1 MCRLVGDY
9 FNARGAGQQHP
20 RCNFQYGLRGLC
32 DVSTKCGCHDSNGP
46 AEDAADIQAIYAPFV
61 QETSV
66 SFETVPPSVETMA
79 ARISSNLARHG
90 YFVAQSEAGIL
101 GFAYASPYRPR
112 PAYDRTAEV
121 SVYLAPQAQGR
132 GLAQALYRAL
142 FAHLAARGFHT
153 AVAIVTLPNPQ
164 SAQLHERCGFA
175 HVGSLQDVGRKFG
188 QWHGTAIYQRMIGQA
203 DLHSAVRR
211 LEASDT
217 AALAQVLRL
226 IQTSFAYMTGRIDP
240 PSSMHQLTVSAL
252 AQMARDSSVLA
263 LGDPVAACLVAK
275 PLPHALYL
283 GKIAIAS
290 DLRGRGVLRAL
301 LGRSEEL
308 ARSLSL
314 SQLELQVRIELVENQ
329 KIFGKCGFVETARN
343 AHPGYDRAT
352 EITMQKLLKP

>member
-1 MCRLVGDY
+1 MSPL
-9 FNARGAGQQHP
+9 NA
-20 RCNFQYGLRGLC
+20 
-32 DVSTKCGCHDSNGP
+32 DVTIRTAR

-90 YFVAQSEAGIL
+90 YFVAQSDAGIL

-121 SVYLAPQAQGR
+121 SVYLAPQAQGS

-211 LEASDT
+211 LVASDT

-252 AQMARDSSVLA
+252 AQMAKDSSVLA

-314 SQLELQVRIELVENQ
+314 SRLELQVRIELVENQ
-329 KIFGKCGFVETARN
+329 KIFGICGFVETARN

>member
-1 MCRLVGDY
+1 MSPL
-9 FNARGAGQQHP
+9 NA
-20 RCNFQYGLRGLC
+20 
-32 DVSTKCGCHDSNGP
+32 DVTIRTAQ
-46 AEDAADIQAIYAPFV
+46 AEDAADIQAVYAPFV

-90 YFVAQSEAGIL
+90 YFVAQSDAGIL

-112 PAYDRTAEV
+112 PAYERTAEV

-153 AVAIVTLPNPQ
+153 AVAIVTLPNSQ

-203 DLHSAVRR
+203 DLHHAVRR
-211 LEASDT
+211 LEARDT

-252 AQMARDSSVLA
+252 AQMAKDSSVLA

-283 GKIAIAS
+283 GKIAIAN

-329 KIFGKCGFVETARN
+329 KIFGTCGFVETARN

-352 EITMQKLLKP
+352 EITMQKLLKR

>member
-1 MCRLVGDY
+1 MSPL
-9 FNARGAGQQHP
+9 NA
-20 RCNFQYGLRGLC
+20 
-32 DVSTKCGCHDSNGP
+32 DVTIRT
-46 AEDAADIQAIYAPFV
+46 ARFEDAADIQAIYAPFV

-79 ARISSNLARHG
+79 EMISSNLARHG
-90 YFVAQSEAGIL
+90 YFVAESDAGIL

-203 DLHSAVRR
+203 DLHIAVRR

-217 AALAQVLRL
+217 AALAQVLTL

-252 AQMARDSSVLA
+252 AQMAKDSWVLA

-283 GKIAIAS
+283 GKITIAS

-301 LGRSEEL
+301 LGTSEEL
-308 ARSLSL
+308 ARSMSL
-314 SQLELQVRIELVENQ
+314 SRLELQVRIELLGNQ
-329 KIFGKCGFVETARN
+329 KIFGKYGFIETARN

>member
-1 MCRLVGDY
+1 MSPL
-9 FNARGAGQQHP
+9 NA
-20 RCNFQYGLRGLC
+20 
-32 DVSTKCGCHDSNGP
+32 DVTIRTAR

-90 YFVAQSEAGIL
+90 YFVAQSDAGIL

-112 PAYDRTAEV
+112 PAYERTAEV

-203 DLHSAVRR
+203 DLHHAVRR

-314 SQLELQVRIELVENQ
+314 SRLELQVRIELVENQ
-329 KIFGKCGFVETARN
+329 KVFGKCGFVETARN

>member
-1 MCRLVGDY
+1 MSPL
-9 FNARGAGQQHP
+9 NA
-20 RCNFQYGLRGLC
+20 
-32 DVSTKCGCHDSNGP
+32 DVTIRTAR
-46 AEDAADIQAIYAPFV
+46 AEDAGDIQAIYAPFV

-66 SFETVPPSVETMA
+66 SFETVPPNIETMA
-79 ARISSNLARHG
+79 LRISSNLTRHG
-90 YFVAQSEAGIL
+90 YFVAQSDAGIL

-132 GLAQALYRAL
+132 GIAQALYRAL

-188 QWHGTAIYQRMIGQA
+188 QWHGTAIYQRMIGEA

-211 LEASDT
+211 LEAGDT
-217 AALAQVLRL
+217 TELAQVLRL

-240 PSSMHQLTVSAL
+240 PSTMHQLTVSAL
-252 AQMARDSSVLA
+252 AQMAKDGSVLA

-301 LGRSEEL
+301 LERSEEL

-314 SQLELQVRIELVENQ
+314 SRLELQVRIELVENQ

-343 AHPGYDRAT
+343 AHLGYDRAT

>member
-1 MCRLVGDY
+1 MSPL
-9 FNARGAGQQHP
+9 NA
-20 RCNFQYGLRGLC
+20 
-32 DVSTKCGCHDSNGP
+32 DVTIRSARS
-46 AEDAADIQAIYAPFV
+46 EDAADIQAIYAPFV

-90 YFVAQSEAGIL
+90 YFVAESEAGIL

-153 AVAIVTLPNPQ
+153 AVAIVTLPNLQ

-203 DLHSAVRR
+203 DLHNAVRR
-211 LEASDT
+211 LKASDT

-252 AQMARDSSVLA
+252 AQMAKDSSVLA

-290 DLRGRGVLRAL
+290 ELRGGGVLRAL

-314 SQLELQVRIELVENQ
+314 SRLELQVRIELVENQ

-352 EITMQKLLKP
+352 EITMQKLLGP

>member
-1 MCRLVGDY
+1 MSPL
-9 FNARGAGQQHP
+9 NA
-20 RCNFQYGLRGLC
+20 
-32 DVSTKCGCHDSNGP
+32 DVTIRTAQ
-46 AEDAADIQAIYAPFV
+46 AEDAADIQAVYAPFV

-90 YFVAQSEAGIL
+90 YFVAQSDAGIL

-112 PAYDRTAEV
+112 PAYERTAEV

-175 HVGSLQDVGRKFG
+175 YVGSLQDVGRKFG

-203 DLHSAVRR
+203 DLHHAVRR

-226 IQTSFAYMTGRIDP
+226 IQTSFAYMAGRIDP

-252 AQMARDSSVLA
+252 AQMAKDSSVLA

-314 SQLELQVRIELVENQ
+314 SRLELQVRIELVENQ
-329 KIFGKCGFVETARN
+329 KVFGKCGFVETARN

>member
-1 MCRLVGDY
+1 
-9 FNARGAGQQHP
+9 
-20 RCNFQYGLRGLC
+20 
-32 DVSTKCGCHDSNGP
+32 
-46 AEDAADIQAIYAPFV
+46 
-61 QETSV
+61 
-66 SFETVPPSVETMA
+66 MA

-90 YFVAQSEAGIL
+90 YFVAQSDAGIL

-132 GLAQALYRAL
+132 GLAQALYRVL

-175 HVGSLQDVGRKFG
+175 HVGSLQDVGCKFG
-188 QWHGTAIYQRMIGQA
+188 QWHGTAIYQRMIGRA
-203 DLHSAVRR
+203 DLHNAVRR

-240 PSSMHQLTVSAL
+240 PSSMHQLTVNAL
-252 AQMARDSSVLA
+252 AQMAKDSSVLA

-314 SQLELQVRIELVENQ
+314 SRLELQVRIELVENQ
-329 KIFGKCGFVETARN
+329 KIFGICGFVETARN

>member
-1 MCRLVGDY
+1 MSPL
-9 FNARGAGQQHP
+9 NA
-20 RCNFQYGLRGLC
+20 
-32 DVSTKCGCHDSNGP
+32 DVTIRTAR

-66 SFETVPPSVETMA
+66 SFETVPPSVEAMA

-90 YFVAQSEAGIL
+90 YFVAQSDAGIL

-121 SVYLAPQAQGR
+121 SVYLAPQAKGR
-132 GLAQALYRAL
+132 GFAQALYRAL

-188 QWHGTAIYQRMIGQA
+188 QWHGTAIYQRMIGQV
-203 DLHSAVRR
+203 DLHNAVRQ

-252 AQMARDSSVLA
+252 AQMAKDSSVLA

-275 PLPHALYL
+275 PLPRALYL

-308 ARSLSL
+308 ARALSL
-314 SQLELQVRIELVENQ
+314 SRLELQVRIELVENQ
-329 KIFGKCGFVETARN
+329 NIFGKCGFVETARN

-352 EITMQKLLKP
+352 EITMQKLLKS

>member
-1 MCRLVGDY
+1 MSTPQGDVTIRA
-9 FNARGAGQQHP
+9 ARP
-20 RCNFQYGLRGLC
+20 
-32 DVSTKCGCHDSNGP
+32 
-46 AEDAADIQAIYAPFV
+46 EDAADIRAIYAPFV

-66 SFETVPPSVETMA
+66 SFETVPPSLETMA
-79 ARISSNLARHG
+79 ERIAGNLASHG
-90 YFVAQSEAGIL
+90 YFVAQSDAGIL

-203 DLHSAVRR
+203 DLHNAVRQ

-252 AQMARDSSVLA
+252 AQMAKDSSVLA

-308 ARSLSL
+308 ARALSL
-314 SQLELQVRIELVENQ
+314 SRLELQVRIELVENQ
-329 KIFGKCGFVETARN
+329 KIFGKFGFVETARN

>member
-1 MCRLVGDY
+1 MSPL
-9 FNARGAGQQHP
+9 NA
-20 RCNFQYGLRGLC
+20 
-32 DVSTKCGCHDSNGP
+32 DVTIRTAR

-90 YFVAQSEAGIL
+90 YFVAQSDAGIL

-175 HVGSLQDVGRKFG
+175 HVGSLQDVGCKFG
-188 QWHGTAIYQRMIGQA
+188 QWHGTAIYQRMIGRA
-203 DLHSAVRR
+203 DLHNAVRR

-252 AQMARDSSVLA
+252 AQMAKDSSVLA

-314 SQLELQVRIELVENQ
+314 SRLELQVRIELVENQ
-329 KIFGKCGFVETARN
+329 KIFGICGFVETARN
-343 AHPGYDRAT
+343 AHPGYDRVT

>member
-1 MCRLVGDY
+1 MSPL
-9 FNARGAGQQHP
+9 NA
-20 RCNFQYGLRGLC
+20 
-32 DVSTKCGCHDSNGP
+32 DVTIRTARS
-46 AEDAADIQAIYAPFV
+46 EDAADIQAIYAPFV

-66 SFETVPPSVETMA
+66 SFETVPPNVETMA

-90 YFVAQSEAGIL
+90 YFVAQSDAGIL

-112 PAYDRTAEV
+112 PAYERTAEV
-121 SVYLAPQAQGR
+121 SVYLAPQARGR

-203 DLHSAVRR
+203 DLHHAVRR

-252 AQMARDSSVLA
+252 AQMAKDSSVLV

>member
-1 MCRLVGDY
+1 MSPL
-9 FNARGAGQQHP
+9 NA
-20 RCNFQYGLRGLC
+20 
-32 DVSTKCGCHDSNGP
+32 DVTIRTAR

-90 YFVAQSEAGIL
+90 YFVAQSDAGIL

-217 AALAQVLRL
+217 AALAQVL
-226 IQTSFAYMTGRIDP
+226 TAY
-240 PSSMHQLTVSAL
+240 SNLF
-252 AQMARDSSVLA
+252 
-263 LGDPVAACLVAK
+263 CL
-275 PLPHALYL
+275 YD
-283 GKIAIAS
+283 G
-290 DLRGRGVLRAL
+290 
-301 LGRSEEL
+301 
-308 ARSLSL
+308 
-314 SQLELQVRIELVENQ
+314 
-329 KIFGKCGFVETARN
+329 
-343 AHPGYDRAT
+343 AH
-352 EITMQKLLKP
+352 

>member
-1 MCRLVGDY
+1 MSPL
-9 FNARGAGQQHP
+9 NA
-20 RCNFQYGLRGLC
+20 
-32 DVSTKCGCHDSNGP
+32 DVTIRTAR

-90 YFVAQSEAGIL
+90 YFVAQSDAGIL

-314 SQLELQVRIELVENQ
+314 SRLELQVRIELVENQ

>member
-1 MCRLVGDY
+1 MSPL
-9 FNARGAGQQHP
+9 NA
-20 RCNFQYGLRGLC
+20 
-32 DVSTKCGCHDSNGP
+32 DVTIRTAR

-90 YFVAQSEAGIL
+90 YFVAQSDAGIL

-175 HVGSLQDVGRKFG
+175 HVGSLQDVGCKFG
-188 QWHGTAIYQRMIGQA
+188 QWHGTAIYQRMIGRA
-203 DLHSAVRR
+203 DLHNAVRR

-252 AQMARDSSVLA
+252 AQMAKDSSVLA

-290 DLRGRGVLRAL
+290 ELRGGGVLRAL

-314 SQLELQVRIELVENQ
+314 SRLELQVRIELVENQ

-352 EITMQKLLKP
+352 EITMQKLLDP

>member
-1 MCRLVGDY
+1 MSPL
-9 FNARGAGQQHP
+9 NA
-20 RCNFQYGLRGLC
+20 
-32 DVSTKCGCHDSNGP
+32 DVTIRSAR

-61 QETSV
+61 QETSI

-90 YFVAQSEAGIL
+90 YFVAQSDAGIL

-175 HVGSLQDVGRKFG
+175 HVGSLQDVGCKFG
-188 QWHGTAIYQRMIGQA
+188 QWHGTAIYQRMIGRA
-203 DLHSAVRR
+203 DLHNAVRR

-252 AQMARDSSVLA
+252 AQMAKDSSVLA

-314 SQLELQVRIELVENQ
+314 SRLELQVRIELVENQ
-329 KIFGKCGFVETARN
+329 KIFGICGFVETARN

>member
-1 MCRLVGDY
+1 MSPL
-9 FNARGAGQQHP
+9 NA
-20 RCNFQYGLRGLC
+20 
-32 DVSTKCGCHDSNGP
+32 DVTIRTAQ
-46 AEDAADIQAIYAPFV
+46 AEDAADIQAVYAPFV

-90 YFVAQSEAGIL
+90 YFVAQSDAGIL

-112 PAYDRTAEV
+112 PAYERTAEV

-175 HVGSLQDVGRKFG
+175 HVGRLQDVGRKFG

-203 DLHSAVRR
+203 DLHHAVRR

-252 AQMARDSSVLA
+252 AQMAKDSSVLA

-314 SQLELQVRIELVENQ
+314 SRLELQVRIELVENQ
-329 KIFGKCGFVETARN
+329 KVFGKCGFVETARN

>member
-1 MCRLVGDY
+1 MSPL
-9 FNARGAGQQHP
+9 NA
-20 RCNFQYGLRGLC
+20 
-32 DVSTKCGCHDSNGP
+32 DVTIRTAR

-90 YFVAQSEAGIL
+90 YFVAQSDAGIL

-188 QWHGTAIYQRMIGQA
+188 QWHGTAIYQRMIGQV
-203 DLHSAVRR
+203 DLHNAVRQ

-252 AQMARDSSVLA
+252 AQMAKDSSVLV

-308 ARSLSL
+308 ARALSL
-314 SQLELQVRIELVENQ
+314 SRLELQVRIELVENQ
-329 KIFGKCGFVETARN
+329 KIFGKFGFVETARN

>member
-1 MCRLVGDY
+1 MPPL
-9 FNARGAGQQHP
+9 NA
-20 RCNFQYGLRGLC
+20 
-32 DVSTKCGCHDSNGP
+32 DVTIRTAR

-90 YFVAQSEAGIL
+90 YFVAQSDAGIL

-203 DLHSAVRR
+203 DLHNAVRQ

-252 AQMARDSSVLA
+252 AQMAKDSSVLA

-308 ARSLSL
+308 ARALSL
-314 SQLELQVRIELVENQ
+314 SRLELQVRIELVENQ
-329 KIFGKCGFVETARN
+329 KIFGKFGFVETARN

>member
-1 MCRLVGDY
+1 MSPL
-9 FNARGAGQQHP
+9 NA
-20 RCNFQYGLRGLC
+20 
-32 DVSTKCGCHDSNGP
+32 DVTIRTAR

-90 YFVAQSEAGIL
+90 YFVAQSDAGIL

-188 QWHGTAIYQRMIGQA
+188 QWHGTAIYQRMIGQV
-203 DLHSAVRR
+203 DLHNAVRQ

-252 AQMARDSSVLA
+252 AQMAKDSSVLA

-308 ARSLSL
+308 ARALSL
-314 SQLELQVRIELVENQ
+314 SRLELQVRIELVENQ
-329 KIFGKCGFVETARN
+329 KIFGKFGFVETARN

-352 EITMQKLLKP
+352 EITMQKFLKP

>member
-1 MCRLVGDY
+1 MSPL
-9 FNARGAGQQHP
+9 NA
-20 RCNFQYGLRGLC
+20 
-32 DVSTKCGCHDSNGP
+32 DVTIRTAR

-90 YFVAQSEAGIL
+90 YFVAQSDAGIL

-112 PAYDRTAEV
+112 PAYNRTAEV
-121 SVYLAPQAQGR
+121 SVYLSPQAQGR
-132 GLAQALYRAL
+132 GLAQALYWAL

-203 DLHSAVRR
+203 DLHNAVRR

-252 AQMARDSSVLA
+252 AQMAKDSSVLA

-314 SQLELQVRIELVENQ
+314 SRLELQVRIELVENQ

-352 EITMQKLLKP
+352 EITMQKFLKP

>member
-1 MCRLVGDY
+1 MSPL
-9 FNARGAGQQHP
+9 NA
-20 RCNFQYGLRGLC
+20 
-32 DVSTKCGCHDSNGP
+32 DVTIRT
-46 AEDAADIQAIYAPFV
+46 ARFEDAADIQAIYAPFV

-79 ARISSNLARHG
+79 ERISSNLARHG
-90 YFVAQSEAGIL
+90 YFLAESDAGIL

-203 DLHSAVRR
+203 DLHNAVRQ

-252 AQMARDSSVLA
+252 AQMAKDSSVLA

-308 ARSLSL
+308 ARALSL
-314 SQLELQVRIELVENQ
+314 SRLELQVRIELVENQ
-329 KIFGKCGFVETARN
+329 KIFGKFGFVETARN

>member
-1 MCRLVGDY
+1 MSPL
-9 FNARGAGQQHP
+9 NA
-20 RCNFQYGLRGLC
+20 
-32 DVSTKCGCHDSNGP
+32 DVTIRTAR

-90 YFVAQSEAGIL
+90 YFVAQSDAGIL

-153 AVAIVTLPNPQ
+153 AVAIVTLPNLQ

-175 HVGSLQDVGRKFG
+175 HVGSLQDVGCKFG
-188 QWHGTAIYQRMIGQA
+188 QWHGTAIYQRMIGRA
-203 DLHSAVRR
+203 DLHNAVRR

-252 AQMARDSSVLA
+252 AQMAKDSSVLA

-314 SQLELQVRIELVENQ
+314 SRLELQVRIELVENQ
-329 KIFGKCGFVETARN
+329 KIFGICGFVETARN

>member
-1 MCRLVGDY
+1 MSPL
-9 FNARGAGQQHP
+9 NA
-20 RCNFQYGLRGLC
+20 
-32 DVSTKCGCHDSNGP
+32 DVTIRTAQ

-90 YFVAQSEAGIL
+90 YFVAQSDAGIL

-112 PAYDRTAEV
+112 PAYERTAEV

-153 AVAIVTLPNPQ
+153 ALAIVTLPNPQ

-175 HVGSLQDVGRKFG
+175 YVGSLQDVGRKFG

-203 DLHSAVRR
+203 DLHHAVRR

-252 AQMARDSSVLA
+252 AQMAKDSSVLA

-314 SQLELQVRIELVENQ
+314 SRLELQVRIELVENQ

>member
-1 MCRLVGDY
+1 MSPL
-9 FNARGAGQQHP
+9 NA
-20 RCNFQYGLRGLC
+20 
-32 DVSTKCGCHDSNGP
+32 DVTIRTAR

-90 YFVAQSEAGIL
+90 YFVAQSVAGIL

-175 HVGSLQDVGRKFG
+175 HVGSLQDVGCKFG
-188 QWHGTAIYQRMIGQA
+188 QWHGTAIYQRMIGRA
-203 DLHSAVRR
+203 DLHNAVRR

-217 AALAQVLRL
+217 AALAQVLGL

-252 AQMARDSSVLA
+252 AQMAKDSSVLA

-314 SQLELQVRIELVENQ
+314 SRLELQVRIELVENQ
-329 KIFGKCGFVETARN
+329 KIFGICGFVETARN

>member
-1 MCRLVGDY
+1 MSPL
-9 FNARGAGQQHP
+9 NA
-20 RCNFQYGLRGLC
+20 
-32 DVSTKCGCHDSNGP
+32 DVTIRTAR

-90 YFVAQSEAGIL
+90 YFVAQSDAGTL

-188 QWHGTAIYQRMIGQA
+188 QWHGTAIYQRMIGRA
-203 DLHSAVRR
+203 DLHNAVRR

-226 IQTSFAYMTGRIDP
+226 IETSFAYMTGRIDP

-252 AQMARDSSVLA
+252 AQMAKDSSVLA

-314 SQLELQVRIELVENQ
+314 SRLELQVRIELVENQ
-329 KIFGKCGFVETARN
+329 KIFGICGFVETARN

>member
-1 MCRLVGDY
+1 MSPL
-9 FNARGAGQQHP
+9 NA
-20 RCNFQYGLRGLC
+20 
-32 DVSTKCGCHDSNGP
+32 DVTIRTAR

-252 AQMARDSSVLA
+252 AQMAKDSSVLA

-314 SQLELQVRIELVENQ
+314 SRLELQVRIELVENQ

>member
-1 MCRLVGDY
+1 MSPL
-9 FNARGAGQQHP
+9 NA
-20 RCNFQYGLRGLC
+20 
-32 DVSTKCGCHDSNGP
+32 DVTIRSARS
-46 AEDAADIQAIYAPFV
+46 EDAADIQAIYAPFV

-252 AQMARDSSVLA
+252 AQMAKDSSVLA

-301 LGRSEEL
+301 LERSEEL

-314 SQLELQVRIELVENQ
+314 SRLELQVRIELVENQ

-343 AHPGYDRAT
+343 AHLGYDRAT

>member
-1 MCRLVGDY
+1 MSPL
-9 FNARGAGQQHP
+9 NA
-20 RCNFQYGLRGLC
+20 
-32 DVSTKCGCHDSNGP
+32 DVTIRT
-46 AEDAADIQAIYAPFV
+46 ARFEDAADIQAIYAPFV

-79 ARISSNLARHG
+79 ERISSNLARHG

-121 SVYLAPQAQGR
+121 SVYLAPQAKGR
-132 GLAQALYRAL
+132 GFAQALYRAL

-175 HVGSLQDVGRKFG
+175 HVGSLRDVGRKFG

-343 AHPGYDRAT
+343 AHPGYHRAT

>member
-1 MCRLVGDY
+1 MPPL
-9 FNARGAGQQHP
+9 NA
-20 RCNFQYGLRGLC
+20 
-32 DVSTKCGCHDSNGP
+32 DVTIRTAR

-66 SFETVPPSVETMA
+66 SFETVPPSVEAMA

-90 YFVAQSEAGIL
+90 YFVAQSDAGIL

-203 DLHSAVRR
+203 DLHNAVRQ

-252 AQMARDSSVLA
+252 AQMAKDSSVLA

-308 ARSLSL
+308 ARALSL
-314 SQLELQVRIELVENQ
+314 SRLELQVRIELVENQ
-329 KIFGKCGFVETARN
+329 KIFGKFGFVETARN

>member
-1 MCRLVGDY
+1 MSTPQGDVTIRA
-9 FNARGAGQQHP
+9 ARP
-20 RCNFQYGLRGLC
+20 
-32 DVSTKCGCHDSNGP
+32 
-46 AEDAADIQAIYAPFV
+46 EDAADIRAIYAPFV

-66 SFETVPPSVETMA
+66 SFETVPPSLETMA
-79 ARISSNLARHG
+79 ERIAGNLASHG
-90 YFVAQSEAGIL
+90 YFVAQSDVGIL

-121 SVYLAPQAQGR
+121 SVYLAPEGQGR
-132 GLAQALYRAL
+132 GLAQALYQML

-203 DLHSAVRR
+203 DLHIAVRR

-217 AALAQVLRL
+217 AALAQVLTL

-252 AQMARDSSVLA
+252 AQMAKDSWVLA
-263 LGDPVAACLVAK
+263 LGEPVAACLVAK

-283 GKIAIAS
+283 GKITIAR

-301 LGRSEEL
+301 LGTSEEL
-308 ARSLSL
+308 ARAMSLSR
-314 SQLELQVRIELVENQ
+314 LELQVRIELLGNQ
-329 KIFGKCGFVETARN
+329 KTFGKYGFIETARN

>member
-1 MCRLVGDY
+1 MSPL
-9 FNARGAGQQHP
+9 NA
-20 RCNFQYGLRGLC
+20 
-32 DVSTKCGCHDSNGP
+32 DVTIRTAR
-46 AEDAADIQAIYAPFV
+46 AEDAAEIQAIYAPFV

-90 YFVAQSEAGIL
+90 YFVAQSDAGIL

-153 AVAIVTLPNPQ
+153 AVAIVTLPNLQ

-175 HVGSLQDVGRKFG
+175 HVGSLQDVGCKFG
-188 QWHGTAIYQRMIGQA
+188 QWHGTAIYQRMIGRA
-203 DLHSAVRR
+203 DLHNAVRR

-252 AQMARDSSVLA
+252 AQMAKDSSVLA

-314 SQLELQVRIELVENQ
+314 SRLELQVRIELVENQ
-329 KIFGKCGFVETARN
+329 KIFGICGFVETARN

>member
-1 MCRLVGDY
+1 MSPL
-9 FNARGAGQQHP
+9 NA
-20 RCNFQYGLRGLC
+20 
-32 DVSTKCGCHDSNGP
+32 DVTIRTAR

-90 YFVAQSEAGIL
+90 YFVAQSDAGIL

-203 DLHSAVRR
+203 DLHNAVRQ

-252 AQMARDSSVLA
+252 AQMAKDSSVLA

-308 ARSLSL
+308 ARALSL
-314 SQLELQVRIELVENQ
+314 SRLELQVRIELVENQ
-329 KIFGKCGFVETARN
+329 KIFGKFGFVETARN

>member
-1 MCRLVGDY
+1 MSPL
-9 FNARGAGQQHP
+9 NA
-20 RCNFQYGLRGLC
+20 
-32 DVSTKCGCHDSNGP
+32 DVTIRTAR

-90 YFVAQSEAGIL
+90 YFVAQSDAGIL

-252 AQMARDSSVLA
+252 AQMAKDSSVLA

-308 ARSLSL
+308 ARALSL
-314 SQLELQVRIELVENQ
+314 SRLELQVRIELVENQ
-329 KIFGKCGFVETARN
+329 KIFGKFGFVETARN

>member
-1 MCRLVGDY
+1 MSPL
-9 FNARGAGQQHP
+9 NA
-20 RCNFQYGLRGLC
+20 
-32 DVSTKCGCHDSNGP
+32 DVTIRTAR

-90 YFVAQSEAGIL
+90 YFVAQSDAGIL

-153 AVAIVTLPNPQ
+153 AVAIVTLPNPK

-203 DLHSAVRR
+203 DLHNAVRQ

-252 AQMARDSSVLA
+252 AQMAKDSSVLA

-308 ARSLSL
+308 ARALSL
-314 SQLELQVRIELVENQ
+314 SRLELQVRIELVENQ
-329 KIFGKCGFVETARN
+329 KIFGKFGFVETARS